1 MVSEC
6 LDNQEQSSSHIRK
19 LLQERI
25 EKANPRRKLTNE
37 EIKRISKL
45 EGIADKLKRGENVQN
60 RQLQTWL
67 SEEEYEQLEYEWQEQ
82 LELREE
88 PKDKPSDLKRY
99 EEKLKQATF
108 NYNRAEG
115 YSSKG
120 NHSTAKKFY
129 NKSESLCEDAL
140 EILQEILHSDST
152 LRVWFDRDISFEVGG
167 DLSADIV
174 SLPRLVTSRSHE
186 KLSDD
191 SRLTSKQSV
200 KLAVAERAMYNIGR
214 DAAPASNDDVS
225 KLDKFLNMDD

>member
-1 MVSEC
+1 MSEW
-6 LDNQEQSSSHIRK
+6 LDSQKKPASNFRK

-25 EKANPRRKLTNE
+25 EQSNPRRKLTVE
-37 EIKRISKL
+37 EAKRLAKL
-45 EGIADKLKRGENVQN
+45 ETIADKLKRGENVQN

-67 SEEEYEQLEYEWQEQ
+67 SEEEYEQLDAEWQEQ
-82 LELREE
+82 LELRNEL
-88 PKDKPSDLKRY
+88 KDKPSDLKRY

-120 NHSTAKKFY
+120 KHSTAKKFY
-129 NKSESLCEDAL
+129 DKSESLCEDAL
-140 EILQEILHSDST
+140 GILQEILHYDSS
-152 LRVWFDRDISFEVGG
+152 LRIWFDRDISFEMGG

-174 SLPRLVTSRSHE
+174 SLPRLVTSRSHG

-200 KLAVAERAMYNIGR
+200 KLAVQYTTLEETQRQHLKMMH
-214 DAAPASNDDVS
+214 PS
-225 KLDKFLNMDD
+225 